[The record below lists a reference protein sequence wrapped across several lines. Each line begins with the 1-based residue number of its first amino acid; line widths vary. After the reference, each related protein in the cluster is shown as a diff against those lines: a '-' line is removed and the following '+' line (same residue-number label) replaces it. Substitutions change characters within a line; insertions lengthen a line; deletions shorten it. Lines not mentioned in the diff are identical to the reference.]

1 MGFRFNLE
9 SANTVANLTC
19 GRIYSC
25 YDGIYSSYEN
35 YESFLYF
42 LETFP
47 QNIYSNRQEYI
58 YRDIY
63 EIQREIREFGYQEIN
78 DKFNDSFD
86 KEFYNEFRNKHIL
99 NCLRQL
105 SLIFDHCRVKSL
117 LLPSFKNSKA
127 EYMDDFMI
135 SERTMRKLFGW
146 HPADSCLILQ
156 PQERLYRN
164 SITIFD
170 AFPNF
175 DVALKQADLWPA
187 VMFWNRE
194 NEFAFVPVRSKS
206 ELENLYE
213 MLYFER
219 NSITELK
226 RYANRKK
233 ESNHYYFHLSDLHF
247 GTKNIDVTE
256 RRLKSLIKTQLS
268 TLEVDD
274 KVDFIVTGDAVD
286 SPTRA
291 NNNEYYDF
299 SDFLESK
306 SGKEPI
312 FVLGNHDVNKVGLAF
327 NRNNQTIAN
336 AVGRYP
342 KIEIDNDINV
352 IFLLFNSN
360 TNGNLAEGKIGQEQ
374 MSEMGNILD
383 RIPNIWEYKLVAI
396 LHHHV
401 TNIEK
406 PDFYDERW
414 YKKILPKDFLE
425 NSLRLIDADVF
436 LEWLKLRNVNL
447 VLHGH
452 KHIPFISEHKGIHII
467 SCGSSTGQITH
478 KDKSKTYLSYNL
490 LKFTKDTVVC
500 TQFAE
505 ELLGAG
511 VKNIRSV
518 VIDY

>member
-1 MGFRFNLE
+1 MGFRFTLE

-35 YESFLYF
+35 YEVFLYF

-47 QNIYSNRQEYI
+47 ENIYSSRHEVI
-58 YRDIY
+58 YRDICK
-63 EIQREIREFGYQEIN
+63 IQKRIREIGYQENREDIN
-78 DKFNDSFD
+78 DVI
-86 KEFYNEFRNKHIL
+86 RNKSIL
-99 NCLRQL
+99 NELRQL
-105 SLIFDHCRVKSL
+105 SLIFDRCRVKSL
-117 LLPSFKNSKA
+117 LLPSFKCKESN
-127 EYMDDFMI
+127 YMDDFMT
-135 SERTMRKLFGW
+135 SEHTIHKLFDW
-146 HPADSCLILQ
+146 HPDNSCLILQ

-164 SITIFD
+164 SVTIFD

-175 DVALKQADLWPA
+175 DIALKQADLWPA
-187 VMFWNRE
+187 VMFWDRNDD
-194 NEFAFVPVRSKS
+194 FAFVPVKRKS
-206 ELENLYE
+206 ELMDLYE

-219 NSITELK
+219 NSIAQIK
-226 RYANRKK
+226 RYANRRK
-233 ESNHYYFHLSDLHF
+233 ESSHYYFHLSDLHL
-247 GTKNIDVTE
+247 GTKNIEVTE

-268 TLEVDD
+268 TLESDD

-286 SPTRA
+286 SPSKV
-291 NNNEYYDF
+291 NNNEYIDF

-327 NRNNQTIAN
+327 NRNNQTLAN
-336 AVGRYP
+336 AVGKYP
-342 KIEIDNDINV
+342 KIEVNEEIKV

-360 TNGNLAEGKIGQEQ
+360 TNGHLAEGEIGQEQ
-374 MSEMGNILD
+374 MAEMGNILD
-383 RIPNIWEYKLVAI
+383 KIPDVWKYKLIAV

-401 TNIEK
+401 AHIEK

-425 NSLRLIDADVF
+425 NSLRLIDADLF
-436 LEWLKLRNVNL
+436 LEWLKQRNVKL

-452 KHIPFISEHKGIHII
+452 KHIPFISKCDGIHII
-467 SCGSSTGQITH
+467 SCGSSTGQVTH
-478 KDKSKTYLSYNL
+478 KDRRKTYLSYNV

-500 TQFAE
+500 SQFAE

-511 VKNIRSV
+511 VKDIRSV
-518 VIDY
+518 VIEY

>member
-1 MGFRFNLE
+1 MGFRFTLE

-35 YESFLYF
+35 YEGFLYF

-47 QNIYSNRQEYI
+47 ENIYSNKHEVI

-63 EIQREIREFGYQEIN
+63 KIKKRISEIGYEENRENINDEIR
-78 DKFNDSFD
+78 
-86 KEFYNEFRNKHIL
+86 NKSIL
-99 NCLRQL
+99 NALRQL
-105 SLIFDHCRVKSL
+105 SLIFDRCRVKSL
-117 LLPSFKNSKA
+117 LLPSFRCKESD
-127 EYMDDFMI
+127 YMDDFMT
-135 SERTMRKLFGW
+135 SERTIHKLFHW
-146 HPADSCLILQ
+146 HPDNSCLILQ

-164 SITIFD
+164 SVTIFD

-175 DVALKQADLWPA
+175 DIALKQADLWPA
-187 VMFWNRE
+187 VMFWDRNDD
-194 NEFAFVPVRSKS
+194 FAFVPVKRKS
-206 ELENLYE
+206 ELMDLYE

-219 NSITELK
+219 NSIAQIK
-226 RYANRKK
+226 RYANRRK
-233 ESNHYYFHLSDLHF
+233 ESSHYYFHLSDLHL
-247 GTKNIDVTE
+247 GTKNIEVTE
-256 RRLKSLIKTQLS
+256 RRLKSLIKAQLS
-268 TLEVDD
+268 TLESDD

-286 SPTRA
+286 SPSKV
-291 NNNEYYDF
+291 NNNEYIDF

-312 FVLGNHDVNKVGLAF
+312 FVLGNHDVNKLGLAF
-327 NRNNQTIAN
+327 NRNNQSLAN

-342 KIEIDNDINV
+342 QIKVNEEIKV

-360 TNGNLAEGKIGQEQ
+360 TNGHLAEGEIGQEQ
-374 MSEMGNILD
+374 MAEMGNILD
-383 RIPNIWEYKLVAI
+383 KFPDVWKYKLIAV

-401 TNIEK
+401 AHIEK

-414 YKKILPKDFLE
+414 YKKILPKDFFE
-425 NSLRLIDADVF
+425 NSLRLIDADLF
-436 LEWLKLRNVNL
+436 LEWLKQRNVKL

-452 KHIPFISEHKGIHII
+452 KHIPFISKFDEIHII
-467 SCGSSTGQITH
+467 SCGSSTGQVTH
-478 KDKSKTYLSYNL
+478 KDRRKTYLSYNV

-500 TQFAE
+500 SQFAE

-511 VKNIRSV
+511 VKDIRSV
-518 VIDY
+518 VIEY